1 MKEIPLSQQG
11 KNAGKFVAIVDDDDY
26 EHLSKRPWHLC
37 DGYAN
42 HRGQLMHRMLLNAPN
57 GVQVD
62 HINLNKLDNRKCN
75 LRLADNSQNQAN
87 RPKYRRSTSKYKG
100 VYRNKKSGTFTAK
113 IVVTKRLGTFDSE
126 EDAARAYDDA
136 ARREFGKF
144 ARINFPE

>member
-1 MKEIPLSQQG
+1 
-11 KNAGKFVAIVDDDDY
+11 
-26 EHLSKRPWHLC
+26 
-37 DGYAN
+37 
-42 HRGQLMHRMLLNAPN
+42 MHRMLLNAPN

-87 RPKYRRSTSKYKG
+87 QPKYRRSTSKYKG
-100 VYRNKKSGTFTAK
+100 VYRNKRSGTFTAK
-113 IVVTKRLGTFDSE
+113 IFVTRYLGTFDSE